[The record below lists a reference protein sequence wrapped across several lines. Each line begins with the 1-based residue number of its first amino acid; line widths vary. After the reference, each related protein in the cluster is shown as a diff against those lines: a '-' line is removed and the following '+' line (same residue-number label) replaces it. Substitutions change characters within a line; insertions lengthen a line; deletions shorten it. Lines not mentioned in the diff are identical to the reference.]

1 MMGRIRGVLYY
12 NSVSDREMSFGLAR
26 ETMNRPP
33 SIATKSS
40 QSKFEIWLAQGLY
53 EPSAGL
59 IAGETT
65 DDSADHS
72 QPSTNVSRLSTAKRN
87 ACARE
92 ATCHEAADKS
102 WRSSAVRSIRQLIKH
117 YFCDGQHA
125 QNYYCRKRADER
137 QWPRKFEPTQVH
149 SPRDCDRRRKR
160 NPAKSPI
167 RNANNS
173 VIYTQPF

>member
-12 NSVSDREMSFGLAR
+12 NSVSDREMSFGLALLPLPNR

-72 QPSTNVSRLSTAKRN
+72 QPSTNESRLSTAKRN

-92 ATCHEAADKS
+92 ATCHDAADKS
-102 WRSSAVRSIRQLIKH
+102 ERSSAVRSIRQLIKH
-117 YFCDGQHA
+117 HFCDG
-125 QNYYCRKRADER
+125 
-137 QWPRKFEPTQVH
+137 
-149 SPRDCDRRRKR
+149 
-160 NPAKSPI
+160 
-167 RNANNS
+167 
-173 VIYTQPF
+173 